1 MKKEI
6 NSKSKRKWV
15 AGGLAAFASIALLTT
30 GFATWV
36 VGQQTT
42 KDDDSVTVNVDTARN
57 ESVEFTVE
65 LPSAAKIELKEGKY
79 DDSKDNRIVLPDNQH
94 DQTKADYDKAC
105 LTISNVNIT
114 IKFGSAYHL
123 PENINFSISEPSS
136 EDTFKSVKVAPENKN
151 FSNNRSEGDL
161 YYLSAP
167 AKISTKDTSEG
178 GPFAKTENGGT
189 MTTLTYTTAL
199 EFTWGNFFNNK
210 TPAEYYNTA
219 GIAANSTNYDLITT
233 ELEAMKT
240 QLNGSTINLHAELGA
255 QCYRDSLV

>member
-42 KDDDSVTVNVDTARN
+42 KDDDSVKVNVDTARN

-65 LPSAAKIELKEGKY
+65 LPAEAKIELKEGKY
-79 DDSKDNRIVLPDNQH
+79 TDSKDNRIVLPDNEHNSQS
-94 DQTKADYDKAC
+94 KEAYDKAC
-105 LTISNVNIT
+105 LTISGVKIT
-114 IKFGSAYHL
+114 IKCGKDYSL
-123 PENINFSISEPSS
+123 PANINFSISEPKSG
-136 EDTFKSVKVAPENKN
+136 DTFKSVKVVSDNNK
-151 FSNNRSEGDL
+151 FSDKRGVGDL

-167 AKISTKDTSEG
+167 AKISTKDTSSEG
-178 GPFAKTENGGT
+178 GLFTKTENGT
-189 MTTLTYTTAL
+189 MITLTYTAAL

-210 TPAEYYNTA
+210 TPAEYYNNA
-219 GIAANSTNYDLITT
+219 GIQASSANYDLITA
-233 ELEAMKT
+233 ELAAMT
-240 QLNGSTINLHAELGA
+240 AQLGNDSTINLHAELGA
-255 QCYRDSLV
+255 